1 MRFKKLLVIWMVLAF
16 VLSGT
21 LTGCSSKVD
30 NGTATPEKSTGAVQ
44 DTKNTDTRKLE
55 GNLYVTGLPIV
66 KEKETIKVMV
76 PGFTEPNE
84 MEFYKRMEE
93 KTNIRVEWE
102 IFEYAQATEKK
113 NLMFASG
120 DYPDAMGGWL
130 LDDNDIMTYGPQ
142 GILVPIDGLIEKY
155 ATNFSVFLNQ
165 VPDARKILTTPD
177 KHIYTLPIY
186 AEQPKTKDCAFINK
200 TWLDKLGLQIPATTE
215 EFYNV
220 LKAFKE
226 GDPNGNNK
234 KDEIPFSF
242 RYKDGNAG
250 HYSFFGSF
258 GIIDRTSHIGMK
270 NGKVIYTAV
279 QPEFKEAIIWFN
291 KLYKDGL
298 IDPEVFTHATK
309 QYRAKASQDPPV
321 LGVFT
326 AWDPYNLAGQKSS
339 DENYVPLPPLK
350 GPTGIQLWQEG
361 DPSIFKDQFA
371 ITKAAKKPELILRW
385 IDQLFDPET
394 SVEVCKGPFGVTIE
408 KNADGKITFMKP
420 PEGIS
425 YGEFRKNKSISSFP
439 YAILTDMMS
448 RIEKNA
454 NEVYKDKLDKIYEP
468 YSCKETYPIVW
479 FKPEEQL
486 ELSTINT
493 DVLKY
498 VDEKV
503 AKWIIG
509 ESSVYTE
516 WDGYINEL
524 GKMKLDRMIEIYQTA
539 ADR

>member
-1 MRFKKLLVIWMVLAF
+1 MGFKKLLVLAMVLIF
-16 VLSGT
+16 VSGIFG
-21 LTGCSSKVD
+21 GCSAKNG
-30 NGTATPEKSTGAVQ
+30 NGTAASNGSSDAVKSAGSA
-44 DTKNTDTRKLE
+44 DARGLE

-93 KTNIRVEWE
+93 ETNVRVEWE
-102 IFEYAQATEKK
+102 IFEYAQVKEKK

-120 DYPDAMGGWL
+120 DYPDAVGGWF
-130 LDDNDIMTYGPQ
+130 LDDNDVMTYGPQ

-155 ATNFSVFLNQ
+155 APNFSAFLNQ
-165 VPDARKILTTPD
+165 VPDAKKVLTTPD

-200 TWLDKLGLQIPATTE
+200 TWLDKLGLQIPTTTE
-215 EFYNV
+215 EFYTV

-226 GDPNGNNK
+226 RDPNGNNK

-242 RYKDGNAG
+242 HYKDGNAG

-258 GIIDRTSHIGMK
+258 GIIDRTNHIGMK

-279 QPEFKEAIIWFN
+279 QPEFKDAIIWFN
-291 KLYKDGL
+291 KLYEEGL
-298 IDPEVFTHATK
+298 IDPEVFTHDTK
-309 QYRAKASQDPPV
+309 QYRAKATQDPEI

-326 AWDPYNLAGQKSS
+326 DWDSYNIAGQERSEK
-339 DENYVPLPPLK
+339 DYVALPPLK

-361 DPSIFKDQFA
+361 DPSIFKNQFA
-371 ITKAAKKPELILRW
+371 ITNAAKKPELILRW
-385 IDQLFDPET
+385 IDQNFDPET
-394 SVEVCKGPFGVTIE
+394 SVEVCKGPFDVTIE
-408 KNADGKITFMKP
+408 KTADGKIIFKTP

-425 YGEFRKNKSISSFP
+425 YGEFRRNKSISSFP
-439 YAILTDMMS
+439 YAILPDMMD

-468 YSCKETYPIVW
+468 YVCKETYPIVW
-479 FKPEEQL
+479 FKPEEQQ
-486 ELSTINT
+486 ELQTINT
-493 DVLKY
+493 DILKY

-509 ESSVYTE
+509 ESSVNVD
-516 WDGYINEL
+516 WDSYLNEL
-524 GKMKLDRMIEIYQTA
+524 KKMKLDRMIEIYQTA
-539 ADR
+539 ANR